1 MKKII
6 LIGAI
11 IMAFS
16 LIGCNNNAPE
26 QQKSDPVSE
35 KTEDKPEEKPADNP
49 NEEPKENPEDNPVE
63 EKDFSVKL
71 PESKGTDVFAGKTF
85 SAPNTKYEFLNDG
98 TAILHNGVVT
108 YKNGEP
114 VTTFEK
120 KWKMAY
126 SFNEEEKTLSFA
138 FRGYYFKDILYT
150 NINDYVEARTNSD
163 NGNTYSSNYILNDKE
178 FEKLHSKRVMTFYY
192 SIDAEN
198 KKVNMNPKI
207 GDSIQDTA
215 GAFSG
220 DILKG
225 KEFVSEDG
233 EKTLTPSF
241 CFNVIANN
249 EGYGSGTLGDS
260 KNYKYFGN
268 IIIPFNITEMTD
280 SSAKIYYF
288 FNKPNGVKDENGNQY
303 YEYFVCGH
311 AKLTYSINKTSN
323 IEGKIKM
330 SITDFDDDY
339 LNFMKELYSG
349 EGSISEYLGRDFS
362 IDKIE
367 LLKEFELP
375 YVGNGGGEFSIE

>member
-6 LIGAI
+6 LIGTI
-11 IMAFS
+11 IMAFA
-16 LIGCNNNAPE
+16 LVGCNNNAPE
-26 QQKSDPVSE
+26 QPKSDPVPE
-35 KTEDKPEEKPADNP
+35 KTENKPEEKPADNP
-49 NEEPKENPEDNPVE
+49 NEEPEEKPGDNPVE

-85 SAPNTKYEFLNDG
+85 SAPNAKYEFLNDG
-98 TAILHNGVVT
+98 TAIFHYGVVT
-108 YKNGEP
+108 YENGKSI
-114 VTTFEK
+114 TTFEK
-120 KWKMAY
+120 KWIMAY
-126 SFNEEEKTLSFA
+126 SFNEEEKTLFFA
-138 FRGYYFKDILYT
+138 LRGYYFRDKLYT
-150 NINDYVEARTNSD
+150 NVNDYSEARTNSE
-163 NGNTYSSNYILNDKE
+163 NGDSYSSDYVLVTKE
-178 FEKLHSKRVMTFYY
+178 FDKLYSERVMTYYY

-198 KKVNMNPKI
+198 KKVSMNPKL
-207 GDSIQDTA
+207 GDSLQDTT
-215 GAFSG
+215 GTFSG
-220 DILKG
+220 NILAE

-233 EKTLTPSF
+233 EKTLSSGF
-241 CFNVIANN
+241 CYNIVADN
-249 EGYGSGTLGDS
+249 EGAGAGSLSDS
-260 KNYKYFGN
+260 KNYKYFN
-268 IIIPFNITEMTD
+268 DIIISFKMSEITEST
-280 SSAKIYYF
+280 AKITYYHY
-288 FNKPNGVKDENGNQY
+288 KPNGVKDENGNQY